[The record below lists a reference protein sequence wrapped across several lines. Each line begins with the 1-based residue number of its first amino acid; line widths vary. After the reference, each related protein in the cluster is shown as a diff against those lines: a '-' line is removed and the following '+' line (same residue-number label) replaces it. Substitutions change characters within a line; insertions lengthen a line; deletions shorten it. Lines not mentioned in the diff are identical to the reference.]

1 MSELTAAWEHLLW
14 DVNGAPPPPPV
25 PVRLRLSAAART
37 TRGLRILH
45 RHGWGP
51 AHRWLHEQRPRP
63 KSGPYSS
70 LPPLVAIRLARREL
84 LASQLVLRLVEP
96 NGLCLS
102 RAFALASYLSAL
114 GLPAEVVVARQRI
127 SPTKQYGFHAWTEL
141 YGEVLNDIPGI
152 QRGYTV
158 LQRAGCPAARADPVS
173 GAAIRS

>member
-1 MSELTAAWEHLLW
+1 MSELTAVWENLLW
-14 DVNGAPPPPPV
+14 DVNAVPPPPPV

-37 TRGLRILH
+37 AHGLRILH
-45 RHGWGP
+45 RRGWGR
-51 AHRWLHEQRPRP
+51 AHRWLHDQQP
-63 KSGPYSS
+63 KPQSGAYTS
-70 LPPLVAIRLARREL
+70 LPPLVAIRLAHREL

-102 RAFALASYLSAL
+102 RAFALATYLSAL

-127 SPTKQYGFHAWTEL
+127 SPTAQHGFHAWTEL

-158 LQRAGCPAARADPVS
+158 LQRVACRATQAERPR
-173 GAAIRS
+173 GNNP